1 MNKIYTVRQISAYI
15 KNMFA
20 QDFLMNRVSV
30 KGEISNLK
38 DHPTGHLYFTLKDDS
53 AQLNCIM
60 FAGSRRTG
68 QKCRLKDGMQ
78 VEAAGSISVYENAG
92 RYQFY
97 VKEIKEDGEGD
108 LYKRFLELK
117 ERLAEMGMFDESFKR
132 PIPRYARTVG
142 IVTAS
147 SGAALRDIMQIA
159 ERRNPHVQLIL
170 SPALVQ
176 GDGAPESLIRAIL
189 RMDAY
194 HPDVMIVGR
203 GGGSQEDLWAFND
216 EGVARAIFDCDTPV
230 ISAVGHEVDFTIA
243 DFVADHRAPT
253 PSAAAEIAVFD
264 QKTFENEMAGYMR
277 RMESAMGNRVTAV
290 RSGLQRSLLRLKLSH
305 PGTRLSEQKLRAA
318 DLETRLHRAMS
329 DTLNDRRTALKLY
342 AERLNGRSPLSKLTG
357 GYGYVSTEKG
367 AVRHAADVTPGDK
380 LRITL
385 SDGIIE
391 SKAERIIQR
400 KSTQD

>member
-1 MNKIYTVRQISAYI
+1 MNKIYTVKQISAYI

-20 QDFLMNRVSV
+20 QDFLLNRVTV
-30 KGEISNLK
+30 KGEVSNLK

-53 AQLNCIM
+53 SAINCIM
-60 FAGSRRTG
+60 FAGNRRTG

-78 VEAAGSISVYENAG
+78 AEVSGSISVYEAGG

-108 LYKRFLELK
+108 LYKRFIELK
-117 ERLAEMGMFDESFKR
+117 NRLSEMGMFDESFKK

-159 ERRNPHVQLIL
+159 QRRNPYVQLIL
-170 SPALVQ
+170 APALVQ
-176 GDGAPESLIRAIL
+176 GDGAPDSLIRAIEQ
-189 RMDAY
+189 MDAY

-264 QKTFENEMAGYMR
+264 AKAFENDLAVYMR
-277 RMESAMGNRVTAV
+277 RMENAVGNRLSAV
-290 RSGLQRSLLRLKLSH
+290 HTTLERSMLRLKLSH
-305 PGTRLSEQKLRAA
+305 PGTRLNEQKLRAA
-318 DLETRLHRAMS
+318 DLETRLHRAM
-329 DTLNDRRTALKLY
+329 NDRVSTMRTELKLC
-342 AERLNGRSPLSKLTG
+342 AEKLNGRSPLSKLTG
-357 GYGYVSTEKG
+357 GYGYVSTEDG
-367 AVRHAADVTPGDK
+367 PVTGVQQVSVGDHLK
-380 LRITL
+380 ITL
-385 SDGIIE
+385 SDGSIE
-391 SKAERIIQR
+391 STVDRINR
-400 KSTQD
+400 